1 MIKNVCSSCVIKSC
15 SFPLYFY
22 CSSAVHKLGEL
33 KLGHDFSLKMEEKR
47 EPGKGEP
54 GKEEEPEKEEDPG
67 KEGKPVKCEPGEM
80 LKSSLGEST
89 GEI

>member
-15 SFPLYFY
+15 SFALYFY

-33 KLGHDFSLKMEEKR
+33 KLGQDFSLKMEEKG

-54 GKEEEPEKEEDPG
+54 GKEGEPG
-67 KEGKPVKCEPGEM
+67 KCEPEEM